1 MGPAKAEGLRMI
13 WNSWTEFVA
22 MGGYGLYVWGSFG
35 VTAAVI
41 AAEVWAVAAR
51 RRALIR
57 LEHGARGADLGET

>member
-1 MGPAKAEGLRMI
+1 
-13 WNSWTEFVA
+13 

>member
-1 MGPAKAEGLRMI
+1 MI
-13 WNSWTEFVA
+13 WSSWAEFVA

-41 AAEVWAVAAR
+41 AAEMWAVAAR

-57 LEHGARGADLGET
+57 HEHDVSGADLGET